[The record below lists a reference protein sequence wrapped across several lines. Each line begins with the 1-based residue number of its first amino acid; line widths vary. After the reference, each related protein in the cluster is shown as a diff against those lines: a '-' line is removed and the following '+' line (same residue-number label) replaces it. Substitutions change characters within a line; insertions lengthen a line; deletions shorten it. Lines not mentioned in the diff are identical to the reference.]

1 MLTAKIEISKNIL
14 EWVLRTSEGSLNEK
28 WTDNVKQW
36 INGDKNP
43 TVNQISQ
50 LSKASKIPFGYL
62 FLQEPPKVDLPLLN
76 FRTVN
81 NDAVEEPSKELLD
94 TVYEMQS
101 KVSWLSDYRKDQGM
115 DKISFIG
122 MNNEYK
128 QLDGSE
134 KAERILNYFD
144 LDSDWNFKKGKT
156 FNILRERVTN
166 YGITVSVNG
175 VVRNTRRRLNQNE
188 FRAFVII
195 DDFAPLIF
203 INSRDS
209 FNARLFS
216 LVHELVHI
224 WYGQPELYNFNFQSN
239 PQYNDSVS
247 EQEINLITENIILP
261 KSSFLKHWNKLDKDD
276 FDKIKRISRNFDVSS
291 LVVAIRAK
299 HLNLISQNIV
309 DHIKKESER
318 KYDELRKKNKAN
330 ESGPNFYDNLAY
342 KTDVNFARDV
352 IRSAKSGETSYTD
365 AFDLL
370 NVRGTAGLKKLSEK
384 IGEGM

>member
-1 MLTAKIEISKNIL
+1 MPTAKIEISKNIL

-62 FLQEPPKVDLPLLN
+62 FLQEPPKVELPLLN

-81 NDAVEEPSKELLD
+81 NDSIEEPSKELLD

-115 DKISFIG
+115 NKISFIG

-144 LDSDWNFKKGKT
+144 LDSDWNFKKGKP
-156 FNILRERVTN
+156 FNVLRERVTN

-175 VVRNTRRRLNQNE
+175 VVRNTRRHLNQNE

-224 WYGQPELYNFNFQSN
+224 WYGQP
-239 PQYNDSVS
+239 
-247 EQEINLITENIILP
+247 
-261 KSSFLKHWNKLDKDD
+261 
-276 FDKIKRISRNFDVSS
+276 
-291 LVVAIRAK
+291 
-299 HLNLISQNIV
+299 
-309 DHIKKESER
+309 
-318 KYDELRKKNKAN
+318 
-330 ESGPNFYDNLAY
+330 
-342 KTDVNFARDV
+342 
-352 IRSAKSGETSYTD
+352 
-365 AFDLL
+365 
-370 NVRGTAGLKKLSEK
+370 
-384 IGEGM
+384 